1 MPIKKEP
8 KPKRLISA
16 LIKWLFF
23 IFFTSLIGL
32 SVASYFFI
40 VELNKELPDIGQLE
54 NVQYQTPLSIYSQD
68 GLLIG
73 EYGEKKRIP
82 ITIDKVPQQQINAFL
97 AAEDERFYTHP
108 GVDYKGLL
116 RAANQLITTGK
127 KRQGGSTITMQV
139 ARNFLLSKEKTFLRK
154 LKEILLSLQ
163 IERRFSKEQ
172 ILELY
177 LNKIYMGQ
185 RAYGLAAAAH
195 IYYGKNLDELKLPQ
209 QAMIAGLPK
218 APSIY
223 NPIVNPERAL
233 ERRDYVLRRM
243 LELNFINTREYQLAL
258 NTQDDATIQPTNIQ
272 FNAPFI
278 SEMARRELVEKYGE
292 DAYTLGLRVYT
303 TVPSRLQIA
312 SDHAV
317 QFALHEYDERHGY
330 HGLPHKKFT
339 KTSLLKSL
347 KTLGDCRQAVT
358 TNLSTAGVE
367 ARLSNGSSVLIAWK
381 NIPWKKSNF
390 NETRSRDIKAF
401 FIQPN
406 DIIWIRQLPDQS
418 WALTQIPIAE
428 GALAAINPYNGAILA
443 ITGSFDYYRS
453 RYNRAVQSKRQPG
466 SGFKP
471 FIYTAA
477 LEKGFTAASMINDA
491 PIVIEDP
498 SLENDWRPE
507 NYTRKF
513 SGLTSLRVALRKSIN
528 LVSVR
533 LLQDVGIPYAL
544 ETAMRFGFN
553 REQLPATLSLALGSG
568 YAPPITMATAYAV
581 FANGG
586 FSVKPYLIQRI
597 EDHSG
602 SVLFQANPPS
612 VCRNC
617 QEGLQTAG
625 NPAPRV
631 ISKPINFLMN
641 SLLRDVVDRGTAT
654 LAKKLLERND
664 LAGKTGTTN
673 EQRDAWFN
681 GFTPDIAAS
690 AWLGFDNSHPLG
702 KGETGG
708 KAALPMWVEFM
719 KTALEGVPEA
729 PLAPPDGIVQAY
741 INPNDG
747 LLLNENNN
755 AGIWEY
761 FTAETAPKTYSV
773 PKQPEYEYEFNEEW
787 LQEAL
792 F

>member
-1 MPIKKEP
+1 MIGT
-8 KPKRLISA
+8 LF
-16 LIKWLFF
+16 KWLFL
-23 IFFTSLIGL
+23 IFFTFVISLI
-32 SVASYFFI
+32 VAGYFFV
-40 VELNKELPDIGQLE
+40 VELSKELPDIGQLE

-73 EYGEKKRIP
+73 QFGEKKRIP
-82 ITIDKVPQQQINAFL
+82 VLISEVPQQQINAFL
-97 AAEDERFYTHP
+97 AAEDERFYSHP

-116 RAANQLITTGK
+116 RAANQFIATGK

-163 IERRFSKEQ
+163 IEQRFSKEQ

-185 RAYGLAAAAH
+185 RAYGLAAAAQV
-195 IYYGKNLDELKLPQ
+195 YYGKPLKELQLYQ

-233 ERRDYVLRRM
+233 ERRNYVLRRM
-243 LELNFINTREYQLAL
+243 LELKFIQPHEFDQAIESK
-258 NTQDDATIQPTNIQ
+258 DDAETQPTNIQ
-272 FNAPFI
+272 LNAPFI
-278 SEMARRELVEKYGE
+278 AEMARQELLAKYGE
-292 DAYTLGLRVYT
+292 DAYTLGLKVYT
-303 TVPSRLQIA
+303 TVPAKLQIA
-312 SDHAV
+312 SDRAV
-317 QFALHEYDERHGY
+317 QWALHEYDERHGY
-330 HGLPHKKFT
+330 RGLPHKKI
-339 KTSLLKSL
+339 KTNDLSSLKSI
-347 KTLGDCRQAVT
+347 GDCQQAVVIA
-358 TNLSTAGVE
+358 LSATGVSVRI
-367 ARLSNGSSVLIAWK
+367 ANGSSVLIPWI
-381 NIPWKKSNF
+381 NIPWKQLATVHFQTSQ
-390 NETRSRDIKAF
+390 TKAAL
-401 FIQPN
+401 INQG

-418 WALTQIPIAE
+418 WSLTQIPAAE
-428 GALAAINPYNGAILA
+428 GALAAINPNSGAIIA
-443 ITGSFDYYRS
+443 ISGGFDFYRS
-453 RYNRAVQSKRQPG
+453 RYNRAIQSKRQPG

-477 LEKGFTAASMINDA
+477 LEKGFTPASMINDA

-498 SLENDWRPE
+498 SLKNDWRPE

-513 SGLTSLRVALRKSIN
+513 SGLTALRVALRKSIN

-544 ETAMRFGFN
+544 ETAMRFGFE

-568 YAPPITMATAYAV
+568 YAPPLKMAAAYSV

-586 FSVKPYLIQRI
+586 FLIKPYLIQRI

-602 SVLFQANPPS
+602 TMIFQANPQIA
-612 VCRNC
+612 C
-617 QEGLQTAG
+617 QECQTDLDASG
-625 NPAPRV
+625 HYAQRV
-631 ISKPINFLMN
+631 ISPTINFLMN
-641 SLLRDVVDRGTAT
+641 SLLRDVVERGTAT
-654 LAKKLLERND
+654 LAKQQLGRSD

-681 GFTPDIAAS
+681 GFTPSVAAS
-690 AWLGFDNSHPLG
+690 AWLGFDNSLPLG

-708 KAALPMWVEFM
+708 KAALPMWIEFM
-719 KTALEGVPEA
+719 KTALDGVPEM
-729 PLAPPDGIVQAY
+729 PLVPPEGIVQAY

-747 LLLNENNN
+747 LLMNQNNS
-755 AGIWEY
+755 GGSWEY
-761 FTAETAPKTYSV
+761 FTTETTPKTYSI
-773 PKQPEYEYEFNEEW
+773 PKPEYEEFDENW

>member
-1 MPIKKEP
+1 M
-8 KPKRLISA
+8 A
-16 LIKWLFF
+16 C
-23 IFFTSLIGL
+23 
-32 SVASYFFI
+32 YFFI

-54 NVQYQTPLSIYSQD
+54 HVQYQTPLSIFSQE

-82 ITIDKVPQQQINAFL
+82 IAIDKVPQQQINAFL

-163 IERRFSKEQ
+163 IEQRYSKEQ

-185 RAYGLAAAAH
+185 RAYGLAAAAQ
-195 IYYGKNLDELKLPQ
+195 IYYGKNLDELKLHQ
-209 QAMIAGLPK
+209 RAMIAGLPK

-223 NPIVNPERAL
+223 NPIVNPERAV
-233 ERRDYVLRRM
+233 ERRNYVLRRM
-243 LELNFINTREYQLAL
+243 LDLNFIQPKEYQLAL
-258 NTQDDATIQPTNIQ
+258 NTQDDAATQPTKIQ
-272 FNAPFI
+272 LNAPYV
-278 SEMARRELVEKYGE
+278 SEMARQELVEKYGE
-292 DAYTLGLRVYT
+292 DAYTLGLKVYT
-303 TVPSRLQIA
+303 TVSAKLQTA

-339 KTSLLKSL
+339 KTSSLMSLKSV
-347 KTLGDCRQAVT
+347 GDCQQVVVT
-358 TNLSTAGVE
+358 SLSATGV
-367 ARLSNGSSVLIAWK
+367 ATRLSNGSSVFISWQ
-381 NIPWKKSNF
+381 NIPWKKRNF
-390 NETRSRDIKAF
+390 NPVHAKDIKTS

-418 WALTQIPIAE
+418 WALTQLPGAE
-428 GALAAINPYNGAILA
+428 GALAAINPNNGAILA
-443 ITGSFDYYRS
+443 VSGGFDFYRS

-471 FIYTAA
+471 FVYTAA

-513 SGLTSLRVALRKSIN
+513 SGLTALRIALRKSIN

-544 ETAMRFGFN
+544 ETAMRFGFS

-568 YAPPITMATAYAV
+568 YAPPLKMAAAYAV

-586 FSVKPYLIQRI
+586 FAVKPYLIQRI

-602 SVLFQANPPS
+602 AVLFQANPAT
-612 VCRNC
+612 VCRDC
-617 QEGLQTAG
+617 QQGLQALG

-631 ISKPINFLMN
+631 ISEPINFLMN

-654 LAKKLLERND
+654 LAKKLLGRSD

-681 GFTPDIAAS
+681 GFTQDIAAS

-708 KAALPMWVEFM
+708 KVALPMWVEFM
-719 KTALEGVPEA
+719 RTALADVPET
-729 PLAPPDGIVQAY
+729 PLTPPEGIVQAY

-761 FTAETAPKTYSV
+761 FTAETVPKTYSV
-773 PKQPEYEYEFNEEW
+773 PKQPEFEFDEEW
-787 LQEAL
+787 FQEAL

>member
-1 MPIKKEP
+1 M
-8 KPKRLISA
+8 A
-16 LIKWLFF
+16 C
-23 IFFTSLIGL
+23 
-32 SVASYFFI
+32 YFFI
-40 VELNKELPDIGQLE
+40 VELNKELPDIGLLE
-54 NVQYQTPLSIYSQD
+54 HVQYQTPLSIFSQD

-73 EYGEKKRIP
+73 EYGEKKRTP
-82 ITIDKVPQQQINAFL
+82 ITIGQVPQQQINAFL

-163 IERRFSKEQ
+163 IERRYSKEQ

-177 LNKIYMGQ
+177 LNKIYLGQ
-185 RAYGLAAAAH
+185 RAYGLAAAAQ
-195 IYYGKNLDELKLPQ
+195 IYYGKSLDELKLHQ

-223 NPIVNPERAL
+223 NPIVNPERAQ

-243 LELNFINTREYQLAL
+243 LELNFIQAKDYELAL
-258 NTQDDATIQPTNIQ
+258 NTQDDAANQPTNIQ
-272 FNAPFI
+272 LNAPFVA
-278 SEMARRELVEKYGE
+278 EMARQELVGKYGE
-292 DAYTLGLRVYT
+292 DAYTLGLKVYT
-303 TVPSRLQIA
+303 TVQTRLQIA

-317 QFALHEYDERHGY
+317 QFALHEYDERYGY
-330 HGLPHKKFT
+330 RGLPHKKFT
-339 KTSLLKSL
+339 QNSSLQSLKS
-347 KTLGDCRQAVT
+347 LGDCRQAVVIS
-358 TNLSTAGVE
+358 LSATGVE
-367 ARLSNGSSVLIAWK
+367 ARLSNGAAVLIAWK
-381 NIPWKKSNF
+381 NIPWKKRDF
-390 NETRSRDIKAF
+390 NETRSKDIKTS

-406 DIIWIRQLPDQS
+406 DIIWIRQLNDQA
-418 WALTQIPIAE
+418 WALTQIPVAE
-428 GALAAINPYNGAILA
+428 GAFAAINPNNGAILA
-443 ITGSFDYYRS
+443 ISGSFDYYRS

-477 LEKGFTAASMINDA
+477 LEKGFTTASMINDA

-507 NYTRKF
+507 NYTGKF
-513 SGLTSLRVALRKSIN
+513 SGLTALRVALRKSIN

-568 YAPPITMATAYAV
+568 YAPPVTMAAAYAV

-602 SVLFQANPPS
+602 AVLFQANPPS
-612 VCRNC
+612 VCRDC
-617 QEGLQTAG
+617 QEGLQTVG

-631 ISKPINFLMN
+631 ISEPINFLMN

-654 LAKKLLERND
+654 LAKQLLGRSD

-681 GFTPDIAAS
+681 GFTSDIAAS
-690 AWLGFDNSHPLG
+690 AWLGFDNSRPLG

-708 KAALPMWVEFM
+708 KVALPMWIEFM
-719 KTALEGVPEA
+719 KTALEGLPEK
-729 PLAPPDGIVQAY
+729 PLTPPEGIVQAY

-747 LLLNENNN
+747 LLLREGNS
-755 AGIWEY
+755 AGMWEY
-761 FTAETAPKTYSV
+761 FTAETVPKTYSV
-773 PKQPEYEYEFNEEW
+773 PKQPEYEFEEEW
-787 LQEAL
+787 FQETL